1 MYLHEY
7 QAKKLLLGYGVPVPD
22 FSVVSSLSELDEAI
36 AIKALKNAVLKIQV
50 HAGGRGKAG
59 GVLVAKSP
67 QEIKECAKLLLGK
80 HIVTAQTGPDGV
92 IAEKLL
98 VDTPVEIAKELYL
111 AVVLDRKT
119 AGVVVIVSSVG
130 GVEIEELAKSS
141 PEKIVYETVPETKQ
155 LHHFQLIHLTKA
167 LGLSGKSKE
176 EAVSIIQGCV
186 DAFFS
191 LDALL
196 IEINP
201 LVITKAGDKSG
212 ELLALDAKI
221 QIDDNALFR
230 QPELASMWDPSQ
242 VSKAEQDA
250 KAHDL
255 AYVALDGT
263 IGCIVN
269 GAGLAMATMDLIRYW
284 KGEPANF
291 LDVGGGASLE
301 KVVEGFKILF
311 KDPKVKAVLV
321 NIFGGIMNCEII
333 AQSLLQAVNELKVH
347 IPVVVRMEGTN
358 VASAKK
364 MLQASDLTVYS
375 ADTLDDAAKRVVEM
389 AHGNTCK

>member
-7 QAKKLLLGYGVPVPD
+7 QAKKLLLGYGVPVPN
-22 FSVVSSLSELDEAI
+22 FSVISSLSELEETI
-36 AIKALKNAVLKIQV
+36 ALKALKNAVLKIQV

-59 GVLVAKSP
+59 GVLFAKSP

-80 HIVTAQTGPDGV
+80 QIITAQTGPEGV

-98 VDTPVEIAKELYL
+98 LDTPVEIAKEFYL
-111 AVVLDRKT
+111 AVVLDRKAAAVT
-119 AGVVVIVSSVG
+119 VIVSSVG
-130 GVEIEELAKSS
+130 GVEIEELAHSA
-141 PEKIVYETVPETKQ
+141 PEKIVYERVPESQK
-155 LHHFQLIHLTKA
+155 LHHFQLMHLVKA
-167 LGLSGKSKE
+167 LGLDENAKKE
-176 EAVSIIQGCV
+176 AITIIQGCV

-201 LVITKAGDKSG
+201 LVLTKAGL
-212 ELLALDAKI
+212 LLALDAKI

-230 QPELASMWDPSQ
+230 QPELATMWDPSQ

-269 GAGLAMATMDLIRYW
+269 GAGLAMATMDLIRFW
-284 KGEPANF
+284 GGEPANF
-291 LDVGGGASLE
+291 LDVGGGASQE

-333 AQSLLQAVNELKVH
+333 AQSLQQAVRELGAH

-358 VASAKK
+358 VASAKE
-364 MLQASDLTVYS
+364 MLQNSGVTVYS

-389 AHGNTCK
+389 AHGNTSR